1 MCERAQDRRT
11 RPPAAPPGSISTQR
25 RRRQAGTCR
34 GFTLFLF
41 RAGSSDAFRAGRRRG
56 EMAISLERVLE
67 YPAKIWSKQARRWDK
82 ERHRSRRDGEVHDV
96 RDGVTKTARRGSL
109 GRERVADYVCD
120 AAEHSRAA
128 PLALW
133 VERTELEGH
142 KKLSRCAVD
151 AGWPVAR
158 LEGAEEAGGG
168 LVGGTSGK
176 LVGGGS
182 MWREMV
188 AGCEMGKGAHGLLY
202 NAQPIPQPLPFKSS
216 AYANKHRTDHH
227 NDSALRIFNK
237 RFTNSSSRQPS
248 NKPTSPLAPS
258 APTPPTPKSKHV
270 PFSSLVNR
278 TPTPPARPQT
288 PPRST
293 SPSSAIEDL
302 LAPGDIVGDGI
313 PLQGQLVRTARIQS
327 PTLEDFSISSEF
339 EVVRRLGSGS
349 YAVVY
354 LVREVLSRPPVSEDG
369 HLGPIDLDIPPQRT
383 VYGRE
388 FALKCLGKANLD
400 DEALDA
406 QLSEVTIHQ
415 SLRSHPNIVTLH
427 RTFETS
433 AFLLLLLEFVP
444 GEDLFYF
451 LEQSRDHE
459 DEAFDDGTGMGSPS
473 RTPPTP
479 SLLAS
484 LHPSQLLGT
493 TRLRLVASMFGQM
506 CDAVQACHEQ
516 GVYHRDI
523 KPENFIVTDSLS
535 VSGSSKERRVI
546 VKLSDFGLATTDT
559 ESSDM
564 DCGSA
569 PYMSF
574 ECRNNV
580 APTYRTAEADVWSL
594 GIVLINMLYHYNPW
608 TDTAEG
614 ACSSFSLFRAHGATF
629 FMQRFTGMTGVV
641 ADFLATRV
649 FRMRPYISN
658 PLTAGEFGTWIKDLP
673 SLLSSNPPSPLM
685 SPAVFR
691 GHTRTISTSS
701 AAHTV
706 GHIINSCP
714 PSSRPSSR
722 TGMRTPIIGQRS
734 LSRAP
739 SMGPGSMGPVLREEP
754 ELEAPDENDGEADG
768 EGDDGRSRST
778 KKRGKRGA
786 RNKSKASTVLSPT
799 SPTFSTV
806 NGGVDHTLETLAS
819 ASQTLAREISRQS
832 RPSAPASRSSS
843 IVRPIPISAVSEPPP
858 PVPVSVPVQTHAPE
872 PVKKPSKW
880 KLGFGSKGSNS
891 HEEHAPPSPTSG
903 MSSNVAT
910 LLMGLEPAPAQHS
923 HHSSS
928 RSQHSASSDGGRSTG
943 REWRAQNASQ
953 EDLAHRGRKQHA
965 PRPNGAGANW
975 SKEGNG
981 ALGFAG
987 SPDSSSRRSPERP
1000 LHPHPQPTP
1009 AQKAT
1014 WRSSQASSASVATY
1028 STTSTSSSAFT
1039 RYSNSSM
1046 RSVNTMATATTATS
1060 VSSAGS
1066 WRQKPAAPPPVGPN
1080 GQPIPKNVKSESRT
1094 DPRPSWLVLTESAVM
1109 TGVPWELYELP
1120 RQLHPNPEGAVF
1132 GSPPQPRKVRT
1143 RKSNLAN
1150 EISGKGTLDTIS
1162 ERPVPAGY
1170 AHVRRDAATSTTDLS
1185 DGEDDGPKKVQR
1197 GQINALAKMLS
1208 ALRRCSEP
1216 VIHIVAVVI

>member
-1 MCERAQDRRT
+1 MLQ
-11 RPPAAPPGSISTQR
+11 
-25 RRRQAGTCR
+25 
-34 GFTLFLF
+34 
-41 RAGSSDAFRAGRRRG
+41 
-56 EMAISLERVLE
+56 
-67 YPAKIWSKQARRWDK
+67 
-82 ERHRSRRDGEVHDV
+82 
-96 RDGVTKTARRGSL
+96 
-109 GRERVADYVCD
+109 
-120 AAEHSRAA
+120 
-128 PLALW
+128 
-133 VERTELEGH
+133 
-142 KKLSRCAVD
+142 
-151 AGWPVAR
+151 
-158 LEGAEEAGGG
+158 
-168 LVGGTSGK
+168 
-176 LVGGGS
+176 
-182 MWREMV
+182 
-188 AGCEMGKGAHGLLY
+188 Y

-216 AYANKHRTDHH
+216 TYASSKHRTDPH
-227 NDSALRIFNK
+227 NDNALRIFNK
-237 RFTNSSSRQPS
+237 RKFTNPS
-248 NKPTSPLAPS
+248 KPSSPLLPASPAPV
-258 APTPPTPKSKHV
+258 PPTPTPASKSAKHV
-270 PFSSLVNR
+270 PFASLVNR
-278 TPTPPARPQT
+278 TASPPARVPT

-313 PLQGQLVRTARIQS
+313 PLQGQVVRTTRIQS
-327 PTLEDFSISSEF
+327 ASIEDMAIASEF

-354 LVREVLSRPPVSEDG
+354 LVREVLFRPPVSEDG
-369 HLGPIDLDIPPQRT
+369 HLGPIDLDIPRQTT

-415 SLRSHPNIVTLH
+415 SLQSHPNIVTLH

-451 LEQSRDHE
+451 LEQARDHE
-459 DEAFDDGTGMGSPS
+459 EEIFDDGTGVGSPS

-484 LHPSQLLGT
+484 LHPSQLLST

-546 VKLSDFGLATTDT
+546 VKLSDFGLATTDA

-629 FMQRFTGMTGVV
+629 FMQRFTGMTGSV

-658 PLTAGEFGTWIKDLP
+658 PLSAGEFGTWVKDLP
-673 SLLSSNPPSPLM
+673 SLLSPCPPSPLM
-685 SPAVFR
+685 SPPMFR

-706 GHIINSCP
+706 GHPINSCP
-714 PSSRPSSR
+714 PSSRPNSR
-722 TGMRTPIIGQRS
+722 AGMRTPVINQRS

-739 SMGPGSMGPVLREEP
+739 SMGPVAVAPVLHEEP
-754 ELEAPDENDGEADG
+754 ELEMPDDNDGDIDG
-768 EGDDGRSRST
+768 EGEEGRSRSAT

-786 RNKSKASTVLSPT
+786 RNKSKATLSPI
-799 SPTFSTV
+799 SPTFSA
-806 NGGVDHTLETLAS
+806 NGGVDQTLETLAS
-819 ASQTLAREISRQS
+819 ASQTLAREISRAS
-832 RPSAPASRSSS
+832 RSSVPASRSSS
-843 IVRPIPISAVSEPPP
+843 IARPIAVSVVSEPPP
-858 PVPVSVPVQTHAPE
+858 PVPIPVSVPVQTHAPE

-880 KLGFGSKGSNS
+880 KLGFGSRGSSS

-910 LLMGLEPAPAQHS
+910 LLMGLEPAPAHP
-923 HHSSS
+923 HVSSS
-928 RSQHSASSDGGRSTG
+928 HSQHSNSTDGGRPSG

-953 EDLAHRGRKQHA
+953 EDLALRGRRNHA
-965 PRPNGAGANW
+965 PRNHSAGATW
-975 SKEGNG
+975 SKDGSG

-987 SPDSSSRRSPERP
+987 SPNGSGKQSPERP
-1000 LHPHPQPTP
+1000 HPSHVSPTA
-1009 AQKAT
+1009 AQKAS
-1014 WRSSQASSASVATY
+1014 WRSSHASSASVATY
-1028 STTSTSSSAFT
+1028 STSSTSSSAFT

-1066 WRQKPAAPPPVGPN
+1066 WRQKPVAPTPVGPN
-1080 GQPIPKNVKSESRT
+1080 GQPMPKNVKM
-1094 DPRPSWLVLTESAVM
+1094 M

-1132 GSPPQPRKVRT
+1132 GSPPQRKMRT

-1150 EISGKGTLDTIS
+1150 EITNKGTLDTIS
-1162 ERPVPAGY
+1162 ERPAGY
-1170 AHVRRDAATSTTDLS
+1170 ARRDAATSTTDLS
-1185 DGEDDGPKKVQR
+1185 DGEGDGPKKVQR
-1197 GQINALAKMLS
+1197 SQINALAKMLS
-1208 ALRRCSEP
+1208 ALRR
-1216 VIHIVAVVI
+1216 